1 MKPNYLPYV
10 ALLYVCCIVNFC
22 CRPEQKKNTILIP
35 ASNNH
40 IQYIGRFDFTNRD
53 TPVFMYSGCT
63 IRTRFTGTSLVM
75 HLLDDSLRNWFTVKL
90 DDSLFTLHTNRV
102 DGIYPIGNRLTDK
115 QHSIEI
121 SRRTEWHGGNTAF
134 AGFEIDKG
142 KNLLP
147 VPRKKRTIEFIG
159 NSITCGYGNEGKSHN
174 EHFSYTTENNYLT
187 YGRITAEKLDA
198 EYVAVCRSGIGVYQ
212 SYDGSKTFVQPLL
225 YDEIAMN
232 SKAKWNYQ
240 SNEPDIVVIELGSN
254 DVAKPLNSTAF
265 INAYIQFIKKIRNNY
280 PHASIVCAAG
290 PNEKGDSSVK
300 FQSYVNTVVQYFALT
315 DKQVYYFNFSP
326 VESNGSDWHPD
337 VKAHEMMAAELTAY
351 LKNIM
356 HW

>member
-1 MKPNYLPYV
+1 MKTTSLRYILV
-10 ALLYVCCIVNFC
+10 LYVFCIVNC
-22 CRPEQKKNTILIP
+22 YCRAEQKKETVLIP

-40 IQYIGRFDFTNRD
+40 IQYIGRFDFTSRD

-63 IRTRFTGTSLVM
+63 IRARFTGTSLLI

-90 DDSLFTLHTNRV
+90 DDSLFTLHTNRT
-102 DGIYPIGNRLTDK
+102 DGIYPIGSRLADK

-159 NSITCGYGNEGKSHN
+159 NSITCGYGDEGKNHD
-174 EHFSYTTENNYLT
+174 EHFNYATENNYIT
-187 YGRITAEKLDA
+187 YGRIAAEKLDA
-198 EYVAVCRSGIGVYQ
+198 AYVAVCRSGIGIYQ

-232 SKAKWNYQ
+232 SKAKWDYRH
-240 SNEPDIVVIELGSN
+240 NEPDIVVIELGSN
-254 DVAKPLNSTAF
+254 DLAKPLDSAAF
-265 INAYIQFIKKIRNNY
+265 INAYIQFIKKIRDNY
-280 PHASIVCAAG
+280 PHSRIVCAAG

-300 FQSYVNTVVQYFALT
+300 FQSYVNTVVQYFAST
-315 DKQVYYFNFSP
+315 DKMVYYFNFSP
-326 VESNGSDWHPD
+326 IESNGSDWHPD
-337 VKAHEMMAAELTAY
+337 VKAHETMAAELTAY